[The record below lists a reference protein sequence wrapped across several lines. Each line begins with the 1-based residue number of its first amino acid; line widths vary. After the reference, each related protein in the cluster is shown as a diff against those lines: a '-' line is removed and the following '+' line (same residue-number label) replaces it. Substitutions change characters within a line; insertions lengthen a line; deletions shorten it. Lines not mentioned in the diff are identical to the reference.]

1 MSPAL
6 CLAHALRASTGAVPR
21 SRGPAWDASRPVT
34 LPRVLTP
41 LEVTA
46 GVGLLAAALAFTAAL
61 LQLRQR
67 TASDRLVLQQKAD
80 SDAHTAWWVRAQWA
94 IDKSLSLD
102 RRTREIG
109 TDAMQV
115 LGADPTPTV
124 ADLNVLDAAIVRALD
139 PPVD

>member
-1 MSPAL
+1 M
-6 CLAHALRASTGAVPR
+6 
-21 SRGPAWDASRPVT
+21 
-34 LPRVLTP
+34 LTP

-67 TASDRLVLQQKAD
+67 TASDRRALQQKAD

-94 IDKSLSLD
+94 IDKSLSPD

-115 LGADPTPTV
+115 LGADPTATV